1 MSPKLKNRRTG
12 RVDCMLILQRIKDAS
27 RKDLPWLYELK
38 SNPENKFPHI
48 VRRQISKFENKLL

>member
-1 MSPKLKNRRTG
+1 
-12 RVDCMLILQRIKDAS
+12 MLILQRIKDAS